1 MISQKSI
8 RFNPWREMSILMLII
23 METSWVTPWF
33 RSLTSATYAVNAI
46 KAFVVLF
53 CIVLISHIVVRFMEF
68 LRLKTTIRRGITIAL
83 LVIVIF
89 GGLKILLYAQE
100 YISFIELINRPLR
113 SFLDWRSLIPDEFVI
128 ILVILIGWWR
138 GIAIAQEH
146 IGPSSVSTHFGIG
159 IVLFMVFIFVNT
171 LVTGETPGDF
181 FYLFLFSS
189 LLAMISARMAVLG
202 TLRGGRQNAFD
213 RRWFLGIILA
223 STMVVGLSALA
234 GGVIGEQFA
243 WVGYILLG
251 LFGSILVFIWIVLS
265 PILSWLINLIIN
277 LAGNSRALESLDEG
291 FQKIN
296 DIMRGLG
303 QRITDMIDKTGIA
316 GLLSRWGP
324 TIKTI
329 ILVGVI
335 LVVVT
340 GIVLFIAIQIWKDR
354 ERRRLDEEQK
364 SILTSVN
371 IWQMLQAM
379 LKRGRDG
386 IMKTLGNLTDFR
398 RRQRLRAAA
407 RIRQIYAELMDLC
420 ENLDQPRAE
429 AQTPLEFIPSLA
441 RLFPE
446 FGREVEV
453 ITQSYLL
460 VRYGQLPET
469 RKEVEEVENAWK
481 RIRSRGDELYKDL
494 KSKKKILRPVDKR
507 ITHEPHNNT

>member
-1 MISQKSI
+1 MAV
-8 RFNPWREMSILMLII
+8 LMLII

-68 LRLKTTIRRGITIAL
+68 LRLKTSIRRGITIAL

-89 GGLKILLYAQE
+89 GGLKMLLYAQD
-100 YISFIELINRPLR
+100 YISFFELINRPLR

-223 STMVVGLSALA
+223 STIVVGLSALA

-251 LFGSILVFIWIVLS
+251 LFGSILVFLWILLS

-277 LAGNSRALESLDEG
+277 LAGNSQTLE
-291 FQKIN
+291 
-296 DIMRGLG
+296 
-303 QRITDMIDKTGIA
+303 
-316 GLLSRWGP
+316 
-324 TIKTI
+324 
-329 ILVGVI
+329 
-335 LVVVT
+335 
-340 GIVLFIAIQIWKDR
+340 
-354 ERRRLDEEQK
+354 
-364 SILTSVN
+364 LT
-371 IWQMLQAM
+371 
-379 LKRGRDG
+379 
-386 IMKTLGNLTDFR
+386 
-398 RRQRLRAAA
+398 
-407 RIRQIYAELMDLC
+407 E
-420 ENLDQPRAE
+420 
-429 AQTPLEFIPSLA
+429 
-441 RLFPE
+441 
-446 FGREVEV
+446 
-453 ITQSYLL
+453 
-460 VRYGQLPET
+460 
-469 RKEVEEVENAWK
+469 
-481 RIRSRGDELYKDL
+481 
-494 KSKKKILRPVDKR
+494 
-507 ITHEPHNNT
+507 